1 MGGQGDSRDPQGKAP
16 PEVNPAAVLAP
27 SKLHHIIQE
36 IPMHGTTVVR
46 TWPLAAVRAAF
57 IALAIAVVLA
67 APPAPAAS
75 TPPAPGS
82 ETRIK
87 VTPFPP
93 SVQVDASTAD
103 EDDAD
108 SGSKHSKRQ
117 RAVIRLDSDRD
128 FESFK
133 DAVKTAPWIVGL
145 VFLVVGSIFLTPII
159 LLIGIVWYKLR
170 KTRMQNDALLKL
182 AEQGVIPTAQAVE
195 SVTSGVMPD
204 ASAGAGAGAS
214 AGVAGASAA
223 ATSYQAAVASRR
235 RVVWSD
241 LRKGILVGAVG
252 LSWTLYSI
260 VKYSSANWLG
270 LVLLFVGIGYI
281 VLWWFEDRHLTQ
293 SKSPGASG

>member
-1 MGGQGDSRDPQGKAP
+1 
-16 PEVNPAAVLAP
+16 
-27 SKLHHIIQE
+27 
-36 IPMHGTTVVR
+36 MHGTTAVR
-46 TWPLAAVRAAF
+46 TWPLAAARAAF
-57 IALAIAVVLA
+57 IALAMAMVLA
-67 APPAPAAS
+67 APPAPAANP
-75 TPPAPGS
+75 PPAPGS

-87 VTPFPP
+87 VTPMPP

-108 SGSKHSKRQ
+108 SGSKRSKRHS
-117 RAVIRLDSDRD
+117 AVIRLDSDRD

-182 AEQGVIPTAQAVE
+182 AEQGVVPRAQAVE
-195 SVTSGVMPD
+195 SVASGVMPD
-204 ASAGAGAGAS
+204 AGAGGS
-214 AGVAGASAA
+214 AGVASASAA
-223 ATSYQAAVASRR
+223 ATSYQQAVASRR

-241 LRKGILVGAVG
+241 MRKGILVGAVG

-260 VKYSSANWLG
+260 IKYGSVNWLG

-281 VLWWFEDRHLTQ
+281 VLWWFEDRHLAQRDT
-293 SKSPGASG
+293 PGGSG